1 MIFCRDVVRYLNCS
15 VDAWAY
21 LSFSDAIRKIEVCI
35 YIYIFS
41 FINLSI
47 QRIYEKRKIERPCK
61 KIPYSFDILSYVG
74 FDAFGKIFFKILYT
88 NKLLWIVNL
97 PDSFNYKLYIFRI
110 AQSILFIATF
120 ENRIE
125 IYFSR

>member
-1 MIFCRDVVRYLNCS
+1 MGVLKFLRCNKENRS
-15 VDAWAY
+15 VY
-21 LSFSDAIRKIEVCI
+21 I
-35 YIYIFS
+35 YTYIFS

-61 KIPYSFDILSYVG
+61 KILYSFDILSYVG

-110 AQSILFIATF
+110 TQSILFIATF